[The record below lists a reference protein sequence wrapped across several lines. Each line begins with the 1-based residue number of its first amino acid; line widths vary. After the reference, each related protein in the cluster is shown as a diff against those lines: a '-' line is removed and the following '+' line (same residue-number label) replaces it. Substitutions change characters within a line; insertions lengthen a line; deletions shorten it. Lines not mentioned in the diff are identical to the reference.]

1 VAPDA
6 SRDRAADDLEDRL
19 IQRAQAGDFGAFADL
34 ARRHQGTA
42 LRVATV
48 VLGRVDG
55 AEDVVQDATVRAWR
69 SIARFERGRPLR
81 PWLLRIVANVARNER
96 RSEGRRSQLALR
108 AGALSARSA
117 ASPEEAVVTDAER
130 ARVTDALNRLGP
142 DDRLT
147 VGLRYFEQ
155 LSEREMAE
163 VLDCPAGTVKSRLA
177 RAMGRLRTELE
188 RVAAGPLDEE
198 EVQPHG

>member
-6 SRDRAADDLEDRL
+6 SRDRAFDDLEDRL
-19 IQRAQAGDFGAFADL
+19 IQRAQAGDFGAFAEV
-34 ARRHQGTA
+34 ARRYRHAA

-48 VLGRVDG
+48 VLGTADG
-55 AEDVVQDATVRAWR
+55 ADDVLQDATVRAWR
-69 SIARFERGRPLR
+69 SISRFERGRPFR
-81 PWLLRIVANVARNER
+81 PWLFRIVANGARNER
-96 RSEGRRSQLALR
+96 RSRGRRAQLAVR
-108 AGALSARSA
+108 AGALSPAAA

-142 DDRLT
+142 DDRLAI
-147 VGLRYFEQ
+147 GLRYFEQ

-177 RAMGRLRTELE
+177 RAMSRLRLELE
-188 RVAAGPLDEE
+188 RAADAPDHE
-198 EVQPHG
+198 EVRHHG